1 MFMRQSL
8 RQEIPNKIPMQIS
21 EQISEQ
27 IQRLPLAQQRHVLDY
42 IRLLQAAPA
51 ENTAQDYSYYSSPA
65 LARGITGK
73 ELLALTITIE
83 AAELTAMQQAI
94 TQECRKIDSEGWDIA
109 ERGSYG
115 MVFATGE

>member
-1 MFMRQSL
+1 MFMRQTL

-21 EQISEQ
+21 EQI
-27 IQRLPLAQQRHVLDY
+27 QRLSLAQQRHVLDY

-83 AAELTAMQQAI
+83 AAELSAMQQAI
-94 TQECRKIDSEGWDIA
+94 TEECRKIDSEGWDIA